1 MLDMSMRTS
10 VLERPTFDE
19 VPRGVHPVVTPPPF
33 RGLDGLRAI
42 AVVAVIVFHLVP
54 GAWPGGFIGV
64 DVFFVI
70 SGFLITSLLLREQH
84 LTGRI
89 ALARFWKRRARRL
102 LPALAIVVAIT
113 GGAAWALGGDL
124 LTGFGRQVLGAA
136 TFSANWL
143 SIAADATYFDH
154 TAPELLRNLWSLGI
168 EEQFY
173 LIWPIVMIALCRVSK
188 RRWRMLS
195 VGVIAAASVIAMAL
209 LFEPSDIT
217 RVYFGTDT
225 HSFPLVIGALLA
237 FAVSSWPSRAI
248 GWSRAAR
255 FWTPWVAVPG
265 LIGLTVAFAQVS
277 GDDPATYRG
286 GLLAVAL
293 CTALVIAGAIVPGSW
308 IGSMLDAV
316 PFTYIGRRSYGLYLW
331 HWPVFVLVTAALPTW
346 PRDGLSALALGAIAL
361 IITSVA
367 ALLSYRFVEMPIR
380 QIGVRSTTA
389 RWISRARSGWLP
401 ATAAAIMFAVAIVS
415 IAATIAA
422 IAAPPTQSSARIS
435 IEKGIAAIEQQD
447 AGASP
452 STGSPAPE
460 PVEGPESPVPELV
473 EGPVGPAAP
482 ATGPE
487 ITAIGD
493 SVMLASAPALQEA
506 LPGIQIDAIVS
517 RQLRDAPAI
526 LQSMA
531 DAGTLRRV
539 VVVGLGTNGP
549 IDAVTLDELRRIAG
563 PERRLV
569 VVGVYAPRG
578 WTDGV
583 NQSLSSFAQRYRDV
597 EISLWR
603 DAIASQLDLL
613 SGDQIHPG
621 PRGGGVYASALR
633 EALQRLADVPPLPL
647 RSPTGFE

>member
-1 MLDMSMRTS
+1 MSMRTS

-19 VPRGVHPVVTPPPF
+19 VPRDVHPVVTPPPF

-70 SGFLITSLLLREQH
+70 SGFLITSLLLRELD

-89 ALARFWKRRARRL
+89 ALGRFWKRRARRL

-113 GGAAWALGGDL
+113 GGAAWVLGGDV
-124 LTGFGRQVLGAA
+124 LTGFGLQVLGAA

-143 SIAADATYFDH
+143 SIAGDATYFDH
-154 TAPELLRNLWSLGI
+154 TAPELLRHLWSLGI

-173 LIWPIVMIALCRVSK
+173 LVWPIVMIALCRVSK

-209 LFEPSDIT
+209 LFEPSEIT

-225 HSFPLVIGALLA
+225 HSFPLIIGALLA

-255 FWTPWVAVPG
+255 FWAPWIAVPG
-265 LIGLTVAFAQVS
+265 LIGLTVAFAQVA
-277 GDDPATYRG
+277 GEDPATYRG

-308 IGSMLDAV
+308 IGSMLEAV

-361 IITSVA
+361 VITSGA
-367 ALLSYRFVEMPIR
+367 AVLSYRFVEMPMR

-401 ATAAAIMFAVAIVS
+401 ATTAAIVFAVAILS

-422 IAAPPTQSSARIS
+422 IAAPPTQSSAHIS
-435 IEKGIAAIEQQD
+435 IEKGIAAIEQQ
-447 AGASP
+447 ASESDL
-452 STGSPAPE
+452 STGSGDDA
-460 PVEGPESPVPELV
+460 VEGPGSPVPEPIDV
-473 EGPVGPAAP
+473 PGTP

-506 LPGIQIDAIVS
+506 FPGVQIDAIVS

-549 IDAVTLDELRRIAG
+549 IDAATLDQLRRIAG
-563 PERRLV
+563 SERRLIV
-569 VVGVYAPRG
+569 VSVYAPRG

-583 NQSLSSFAQRYRDV
+583 NQSLSTFAQRYRDV
-597 EISLWR
+597 EISTWR
-603 DAIASQLDLL
+603 EAISGQLDLL

-633 EALQRLADVPPLPL
+633 DALQRLADQPPLPL

>member
-1 MLDMSMRTS
+1 MSMRTS

-19 VPRGVHPVVTPPPF
+19 VPRDVHPVVTPPPF

-70 SGFLITSLLLREQH
+70 SGFLITSLLLREQD

-89 ALARFWKRRARRL
+89 ALGRFWKRRARRL

-113 GGAAWALGGDL
+113 GGAAWVLGGDV
-124 LTGFGRQVLGAA
+124 LTGFGLQVLGAA

-143 SIAADATYFDH
+143 SIAGDATYFDH
-154 TAPELLRNLWSLGI
+154 TAPELLRHLWSLGI

-173 LIWPIVMIALCRVSK
+173 LVWPIVMIALCRVSK

-209 LFEPSDIT
+209 LFEPSEIT

-225 HSFPLVIGALLA
+225 HSFPLMIGALLA
-237 FAVSSWPSRAI
+237 FAVSSWTSRAI

-255 FWTPWVAVPG
+255 FWAPWIAVPG
-265 LIGLTVAFAQVS
+265 LIGLTVAFAQVA
-277 GDDPATYRG
+277 GEDPATYRG

-308 IGSMLDAV
+308 IGSMLEAV

-361 IITSVA
+361 VITSGA
-367 ALLSYRFVEMPIR
+367 AVLSYRFVEMPMR

-401 ATAAAIMFAVAIVS
+401 ATTAAIVFAVAILS

-422 IAAPPTQSSARIS
+422 IAAPPTQSSAHIS
-435 IEKGIAAIEQQD
+435 IEKGIAAIEQQ
-447 AGASP
+447 ASESDL
-452 STGSPAPE
+452 STGSGDDA
-460 PVEGPESPVPELV
+460 VEGPGSPVPEPIDV
-473 EGPVGPAAP
+473 PGTP

-506 LPGIQIDAIVS
+506 FPGVQIDAIVS

-549 IDAVTLDELRRIAG
+549 IDAATLDQLRRIAG
-563 PERRLV
+563 SERRLV
-569 VVGVYAPRG
+569 VVSVYAPRG

-583 NQSLSSFAQRYRDV
+583 NQSLSTFAQRYRDV
-597 EISLWR
+597 EISTWR
-603 DAIASQLDLL
+603 EAISGQLDLL

-633 EALQRLADVPPLPL
+633 DALQRLADQPPLPL